1 MQLIRL
7 LQWRKAG
14 YSYSL
19 FLVWTVKAKIHAIL
33 NSGICSA
40 FAVFS
45 IGTRAFILH
54 FLRINFYDKSSRRP
68 FKGYLAV
75 ARFFQSGAIMDLR
88 EVILGIFLVTG
99 TYVGSA
105 VFTIILFNLFF
116 PLKTNV
122 RSFDEIYL
130 KASRKNESSSTKST
144 VPVLPA
150 NGRGWVNINS

>member
-1 MQLIRL
+1 
-7 LQWRKAG
+7 
-14 YSYSL
+14 
-19 FLVWTVKAKIHAIL
+19 
-33 NSGICSA
+33 
-40 FAVFS
+40 
-45 IGTRAFILH
+45 
-54 FLRINFYDKSSRRP
+54 
-68 FKGYLAV
+68 
-75 ARFFQSGAIMDLR
+75 MDLR

-116 PLKTNV
+116 PLKTKV